1 MNYVDHSAAI
11 VVARFSDG
19 QATALSSGPFML
31 QDQSMELTAA
41 NPLSPMLAK
50 AVDNVPESDSVPGG
64 LSYEPKWDGFRAIV
78 YFDGEHTEIGSRG
91 SKMLT
96 RYFPELTDAFARL
109 LPSGCVLDGE
119 IVVRTGEPGAQR
131 LDWEALSQRI
141 HPADSR
147 VRRLSEETP
156 AMFIA
161 FDLLGLG
168 EDNLLDAPFA
178 TRRAALEKLVGAL
191 PDPIYLAQTTQDVDL
206 ARRWLVEFEGA
217 GLDGVVAKPLTA
229 AYAPGKRVMLKIKHH
244 RTADVVLLGYRVH
257 KSGSGVGSLL
267 LGLYDSDGE
276 LRSVGGASAFS
287 DRRRQELVD
296 ELAPLVL
303 RDEKDEIVTGETDRS
318 RFSSGKDVSFVKL
331 EPTRVLEVRYDQ
343 MEGMRF
349 RHTVQFDRWRPDRDA
364 RSCTFEQLDRP
375 IAYDLSQVLV

>member
-1 MNYVDHSAAI
+1 
-11 VVARFSDG
+11 
-19 QATALSSGPFML
+19 
-31 QDQSMELTAA
+31 
-41 NPLSPMLAK
+41 MLAK
-50 AVDNVPESDSVPGG
+50 AVDAVPEQDSVPGG

-96 RYFPELTDAFARL
+96 RYFPELTQAFGRL
-109 LPSGCVLDGE
+109 LPTPCVLDGE

-147 VRRLSEETP
+147 VRKLAEETP
-156 AMFIA
+156 AMFVA

-168 EDNLLDAPFA
+168 EDSMLDAPFA
-178 TRRAALEKLVGAL
+178 KRREALEELAGKL
-191 PDPIYLAQTTQDVDL
+191 PDPIYVAQTTTDVEL
-206 ARRWLVEFEGA
+206 ARQWLVEFEGA

-229 AYAPGKRVMLKIKHH
+229 AYAPGKRLMLKVKHH

-267 LGLYDSDGE
+267 LGLYDADGE
-276 LRSVGGASAFS
+276 LRNVGGASAFS
-287 DRRRQELVD
+287 DRRRHELVD

-303 RDEKDEIVTGETDRS
+303 RDDDGEIVTGETDRS

-331 EPTRVLEVRYDQ
+331 EPSRVIEVRYDQ